1 MREDTE
7 QKHCC
12 HMHRCPCCTWVSR
25 CRGRSETHKD
35 WEGSVPAAPRGRWF
49 PLLLKCK
56 GRAEQVSKRQEAG
69 RKPYW
74 PPQLE
79 SSEPIQQNHSM
90 MPWKGE
96 KGTEDGKPKG
106 SGPS

>member
-25 CRGRSETHKD
+25 CRGRSETRKD
-35 WEGSVPAAPRGRWF
+35 WEGSVLAAPRGRWF

-56 GRAEQVSKRQEAG
+56 GRAEQVSKRQEG
-69 RKPYW
+69 RKEALLAPTAGELRAHSAE
-74 PPQLE
+74 PLHDALE
-79 SSEPIQQNHSM
+79 GRER
-90 MPWKGE
+90 
-96 KGTEDGKPKG
+96 D
-106 SGPS
+106 